1 MKKIPIWVKASERL
15 PDMEKAREPYYR
27 FDGNKSVGFLRKLP
41 TGIVIFLEE
50 FEVDADGDEAYII
63 IEDLSRVEW
72 LDEVEVPDSVVAL
85 MTKLFEENP
94 TKMVSLMISEVCK
107 MVVNANSSDSVF
119 SQEQDINGHRYK
131 CEIEIKT
138 SKVWQKLT
146 QP

>member
-15 PDMEKAREPYYR
+15 PDMEKASELHYR
-27 FDGNKSVGFLRKLP
+27 LDGKRSDGKLVKKNDGVFFRP
-41 TGIVIFLEE
+41 
-50 FEVDADGDEAYII
+50 DGDPNLFYYVIS
-63 IEDLSRVEW
+63 DLSRVEW
-72 LDEVEVPDSVVAL
+72 LDEVGVPDSVVAL

-119 SQEQDINGHRYK
+119 LQEQDINGQRYK

-138 SKVWQKLT
+138 SKV
-146 QP
+146 